1 MSLFPILIDM
11 QDMPCLVAGGGALA
25 LHKAELLCAQGAK
38 VTVIA
43 PEICDEIRE
52 LPVTVFCRE
61 VAENDTE
68 GMILV
73 VDATANDRAERIL
86 KDACSKRK
94 IPFNSACKGNDTTA
108 VFPAVHRQGRIVIAV
123 SSTGASPAA
132 SVWLRDTIAGD
143 IPERMDDIL
152 ECMETLRPLS
162 REFFDEQ
169 PVRRVFLRCCLNE
182 MIEKNRL
189 LDREEIEKIR
199 QSVEKQKKVD
209 NLNEKDS

>member
-38 VTVIA
+38 VTVVA

-52 LPVTVFCRE
+52 LPVTVHCRE
-61 VAENDTE
+61 VAENDTD

-108 VFPAVHRQGRIVIAV
+108 VFPAVHRQGRTVIAV

-132 SVWLRDTIAGD
+132 STWLRDRFAEYVPD
-143 IPERMDDIL
+143 RMDDIL
-152 ECMETLRPLS
+152 ECMVGLRPLS
-162 REFFDEQ
+162 REYFGEQ
-169 PVRRVFLRCCLNE
+169 SVRKLFLRRCLDTMLENNRPLTGNE
-182 MIEKNRL
+182 IEELRYAIEKT
-189 LDREEIEKIR
+189 
-199 QSVEKQKKVD
+199 
-209 NLNEKDS
+209 